1 MSTIYM
7 IRHGQASFSSS
18 NYDRLSGLGRMQS
31 EILGEYLLRLGVAFD
46 AVYAGSL
53 QRQTHT
59 AEIVLSRMAGPA
71 QDNPAAT
78 ALESGVPPSEAPQ
91 PGSLQID
98 PRLNEYDAHPI
109 MQSQLPGLLREKP
122 SLARDLEHLN
132 ERGSFQ
138 RVFEGTI
145 LRWISGN
152 HDDEGIET
160 WKAFTARVREAMK
173 KIMDENGRGKTVA
186 IFTSGGPIC
195 AAVQMAIGVTDE
207 TAIRLNWQLR
217 NTSVSV
223 FKYNDEGPFLH
234 SFNSIN
240 HLQDRGDSKL
250 LTYR

>member
-18 NYDRLSGLGRMQS
+18 DYDRLSDLGRTQS
-31 EILGEYLLRLGVAFD
+31 EILGAYLFRLGISFD

-53 QRQTHT
+53 QRQMHT
-59 AEIVLSRMAGPA
+59 AEIALGRMAGRTRG
-71 QDNPAAT
+71 NPADNT
-78 ALESGVPPSEAPQ
+78 SETPQ
-91 PGSLQID
+91 PGSLKID

-109 MQSQLPGLLREKP
+109 MQSQLPGLIRERP

-152 HDDEGIET
+152 YDCEGIET
-160 WKAFTARVREAMK
+160 WKAFTTRVRKAMK
-173 KIMDENGRGKTVA
+173 NIMEENGRRKTVA

-195 AAVQMAIGVTDE
+195 AALQMAIGVTDE

-223 FKYNDEGPFLH
+223 LKYNDQGPFLH

-240 HLQDRGDSKL
+240 HLQDRGDSTL

>member
-1 MSTIYM
+1 M

-18 NYDRLSGLGRMQS
+18 NYDRLSGLGRTQS
-31 EILGEYLLRLGVAFD
+31 EILGEYLFRLGISFD

-53 QRQTHT
+53 LRQTHT
-59 AEIVLSRMAGPA
+59 AEIALRHMAGPS
-71 QDNPAAT
+71 QDNPAA
-78 ALESGVPPSEAPQ
+78 ADLKSEAPKSKVLQ
-91 PGSLQID
+91 PDSLQID
-98 PRLNEYDAHPI
+98 PGFNEYDSQPV
-109 MQSQLPGLLREKP
+109 MQSQLPGLLRENP

-152 HDDEGIET
+152 YDDEGIET

-173 KIMDENGRGKTVA
+173 KVMGENGRGKTIAV
-186 IFTSGGPIC
+186 FTSGGPIC

-223 FKYNDEGPFLH
+223 FKYNNQGSFLH
-234 SFNSIN
+234 SFNSIH
-240 HLQDRGDSKL
+240 HLQDRGDPNL

>member
-1 MSTIYM
+1 M

-18 NYDRLSGLGRMQS
+18 DYDRLSGLGRTQS
-31 EILGEYLLRLGVAFD
+31 EILGEYLLRLGISFD

-53 QRQTHT
+53 LRQTHT
-59 AEIVLSRMAGPA
+59 AEIVLDRMECRSK
-71 QDNPAAT
+71 DNPVAT
-78 ALESGVPPSEAPQ
+78 TSESDHPNPETPKSDT
-91 PGSLQID
+91 LQID
-98 PRLNEYDAHPI
+98 PQLNEYDAHPV
-109 MQSQLPGLLREKP
+109 MQSQLPGLLSEKP
-122 SLARDLEHLN
+122 SLARDLEHLD
-132 ERGSFQ
+132 ERRSFQ

-152 HDDEGIET
+152 FDCEGVEP
-160 WKAFTARVREAMK
+160 WKTFTTRVRGAMK

-223 FKYNDEGPFLH
+223 LKYNDDGLFLH

-240 HLQDRGDSKL
+240 HLQDRGDSTL